1 MMNQHKYFGLICNM
15 VRNINLHYSPKLI
28 TLLLAVTSGF
38 FLSQCG
44 SVVLQSLDETKKEFY
59 DDELVKIKDVIKY
72 NVYVSGKIKA
82 KQMALATVYMKV
94 IFQKDSTL
102 DPEDKNFI
110 KFQPWWNTNEGLWG
124 FTGVAQRVYEN
135 LSDDIELRYGR
146 VMGINQDMYKTT
158 LKKTKRVKYP
168 VKVPTGGIEKKE
180 GYIKY
185 LTLADVTSYNY
196 GAFNA
201 NEGRSVAK
209 ASLPKDG
216 GVFFPYFNIFLNKD
230 LATISKLDGELV
242 INYKAFVN
250 GYFMFCN
257 HKVCEQATLP
267 KGQHLTIT
275 VPLPPKKA
283 LANVKKQEAINLFAQ
298 KHLSKIMTDL
308 ATAALDGLKDE
319 SEDLNLKKIK

>member
-1 MMNQHKYFGLICNM
+1 MMNQHKYLSFNS
-15 VRNINLHYSPKLI
+15 R
-28 TLLLAVTSGF
+28 
-38 FLSQCG
+38 FLSFLIAVMSIFLLSHCG
-44 SVVLQSLDETKKEFY
+44 SVVLQSLDETKREFY
-59 DDELVKIKDVIKY
+59 DDELNKIKDIIRY
-72 NVYVSGKIKA
+72 NVYNSGKIKA

-94 IFQKDSTL
+94 IFQKDSML
-102 DPEDKNFI
+102 NPEDKNFI
-110 KFQPWWNTNEGLWG
+110 KYQPWWNTDDGIWG
-124 FTGVAQRVYEN
+124 FTGVAQHVYES
-135 LSDDIELRYGR
+135 LSDDIESRYGR
-146 VMGINQDMYKTT
+146 VIGINQNMYKSA
-158 LKKTKRVKYP
+158 KKITKRVKYP

-180 GYIKY
+180 GYLKY

-201 NEGRSVAK
+201 NEGQNIAK
-209 ASLPKDG
+209 ASLPEDG

-257 HKVCEQATLP
+257 QKVCEQATLP

-283 LANVKKQEAINLFAQ
+283 LANTKKQESINLFAQ
-298 KHLSKIMTDL
+298 KHLSKIMTEL
-308 ATAALDGLKDE
+308 ALVALDRLKDE
-319 SEDLNLKKIK
+319 SEDLKLKK